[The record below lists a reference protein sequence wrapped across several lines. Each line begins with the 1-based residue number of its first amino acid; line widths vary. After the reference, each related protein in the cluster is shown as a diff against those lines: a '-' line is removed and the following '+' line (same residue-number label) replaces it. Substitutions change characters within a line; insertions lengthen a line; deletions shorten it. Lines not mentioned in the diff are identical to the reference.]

1 MISWK
6 LFSNELSKLGLLQM
20 NFFFAVTAARFFEAE
35 EELSK
40 NCHKAVEI
48 KKKIEKKKYRQQDQ
62 NFWAVVERGDEI
74 NAAKCVN
81 EVYVMNAQ
89 LR

>member
-1 MISWK
+1 MLTQTGTYQIYMQD
-6 LFSNELSKLGLLQM
+6 N
-20 NFFFAVTAARFFEAE
+20 VTAARFVEAE
-35 EELSK
+35 EEFIKELSQRSG
-40 NCHKAVEI
+40 N

-62 NFWAVVERGDEI
+62 NFWAVIERGDEI

-81 EVYVMNAQ
+81 EVYLMNAQ

>member
-48 KKKIEKKKYRQQDQ
+48 KKKLKKKSTDNKTRTFEQ
-62 NFWAVVERGDEI
+62 W
-74 NAAKCVN
+74 
-81 EVYVMNAQ
+81 
-89 LR
+89 

>member
-1 MISWK
+1 
-6 LFSNELSKLGLLQM
+6 M

-48 KKKIEKKKYRQQDQ
+48 KKKLKKKSTDNKTRTFEQ
-62 NFWAVVERGDEI
+62 W
-74 NAAKCVN
+74 
-81 EVYVMNAQ
+81 
-89 LR
+89 

>member
-20 NFFFAVTAARFFEAE
+20 NFFFAVTAARFVEAE
-35 EELSK
+35 EEFIKELSQRSG
-40 NCHKAVEI
+40 N

-62 NFWAVVERGDEI
+62 NFWAVIERGDEI

-81 EVYVMNAQ
+81 EVYLMNAQ